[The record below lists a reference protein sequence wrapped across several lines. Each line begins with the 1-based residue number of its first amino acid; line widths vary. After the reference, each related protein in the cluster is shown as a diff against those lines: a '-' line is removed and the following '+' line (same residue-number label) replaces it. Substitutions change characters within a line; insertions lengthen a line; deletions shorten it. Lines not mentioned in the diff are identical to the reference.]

1 MPRQGGQG
9 KGKPGKHEKHFG
21 RALIKQQQALNVFK
35 LKDKKQDKLSVLEN
49 TALDDFIALAQI
61 DDEGFE
67 VKRVLDPAELVMDTS
82 GGAHRAQKITT
93 DGFQQQQLVI
103 PRKPKWSFDMKA
115 EEVDSNEKKAF
126 LMWRRTIAQI
136 EADSNYTLKIT
147 PFEKNLEVWRQLWRV
162 CDRSDLIIQVVDGR
176 NPLMYFTADLK
187 KYLTEMRPTRPML
200 MLVNKSD
207 LLSDYQRQQ
216 WARHFRKLG
225 VFFIFYSAHLAQED
239 IDQGLTRAP
248 SLTPEEQESL
258 TASFIQHWQESD
270 AKAVKEEEKRQK
282 AAAKAA
288 LVKKAALAKKAAAAA
303 AEQSDDDN
311 DADADDEEDEED
323 EGDEEDDDEE
333 QDDEEDLDGLEEVSD
348 EEADDAA
355 EDAVSDADDDAE
367 AADEEEEDEVAASD
381 YTRRVFNRA
390 DLMLT
395 LRLFSS
401 RVKAAR
407 KSMPVEAQDPAA
419 ISANRDP
426 RACVGMVGYPN
437 VGKSSVINTLL
448 GVAKSS
454 HGKLR
459 VAVSSTPGKT
469 KHFQTLILSN
479 ELMLCDCPGLVFPSF
494 MRNAGEMLCSG
505 ILPINQMRDYVEPG
519 NLIAARIPMHLLEAA
534 YGIKIIRELDV
545 LDHPDRPPTAS
556 EVLGAYC
563 KVKGYITG
571 GTGRWDEFR
580 ACKEVLRDFTD
591 GRILYVAMPPNGCDI
606 LRWLQETEQ
615 TMLRRSKVAD
625 RLAQRLA
632 QQSQTDELHKQG
644 VNLLAYGDYNQTNV
658 LGQKQ
663 AVKTGLDGVE
673 DESEGEFEDEDEF
686 DEEGALGLEGGMEH
700 LSMHKTGA
708 SVIGGVSGTVE
719 YEYIAEG
726 DDTAYEFFAEVAALD
741 GAAAA
746 AGRVDDG
753 SGARVKREHKRTKR
767 WGKKDR
773 KLRDKDPYRED
784 VGPASYI
791 VHFKN
796 RNPRMPGSDYMMQG
810 PK

>member
-1 MPRQGGQG
+1 
-9 KGKPGKHEKHFG
+9 
-21 RALIKQQQALNVFK
+21 
-35 LKDKKQDKLSVLEN
+35 
-49 TALDDFIALAQI
+49 
-61 DDEGFE
+61 
-67 VKRVLDPAELVMDTS
+67 
-82 GGAHRAQKITT
+82 
-93 DGFQQQQLVI
+93 
-103 PRKPKWSFDMKA
+103 
-115 EEVDSNEKKAF
+115 
-126 LMWRRTIAQI
+126 
-136 EADSNYTLKIT
+136 
-147 PFEKNLEVWRQLWRV
+147 
-162 CDRSDLIIQVVDGR
+162 
-176 NPLMYFTADLK
+176 
-187 KYLTEMRPTRPML
+187 
-200 MLVNKSD
+200 
-207 LLSDYQRQQ
+207 
-216 WARHFRKLG
+216 
-225 VFFIFYSAHLAQED
+225 
-239 IDQGLTRAP
+239 
-248 SLTPEEQESL
+248 
-258 TASFIQHWQESD
+258 
-270 AKAVKEEEKRQK
+270 
-282 AAAKAA
+282 
-288 LVKKAALAKKAAAAA
+288 
-303 AEQSDDDN
+303 
-311 DADADDEEDEED
+311 
-323 EGDEEDDDEE
+323 
-333 QDDEEDLDGLEEVSD
+333 
-348 EEADDAA
+348 
-355 EDAVSDADDDAE
+355 
-367 AADEEEEDEVAASD
+367 
-381 YTRRVFNRA
+381 
-390 DLMLT
+390 MLT